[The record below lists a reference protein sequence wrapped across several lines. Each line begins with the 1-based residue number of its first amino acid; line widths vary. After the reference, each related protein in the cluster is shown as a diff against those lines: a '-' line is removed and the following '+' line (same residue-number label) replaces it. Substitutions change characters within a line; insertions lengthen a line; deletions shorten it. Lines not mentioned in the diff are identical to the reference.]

1 MSLEQKIENLSAV
14 IEKLISALESNAVTV
29 KETPAAPL
37 AAPVSVTPTNPA
49 PSVQTAPAAPQA
61 APAPAPTQMPAPPVF
76 EPVAAPEVAEVMAEQ
91 AKKAPFDTAKGLVD
105 YVMAAYR
112 EMGPAK
118 GQGIQ
123 KVLVLAGYQNINDVK
138 PEHYFEVW
146 TGIEKLRTA

>member
-1 MSLEQKIENLSAV
+1 MSLESKIDNLSAV
-14 IEKLISALESNAVTV
+14 IEKLISVLESNAVTPTPAPVV
-29 KETPAAPL
+29 KEEPK
-37 AAPVSVTPTNPA
+37 PVVKEEPVA
-49 PSVQTAPAAPQA
+49 VVAAPAAPQA

-76 EPVAAPEVAEVMAEQ
+76 EPVTPPEVAEVMAEQ

-105 YVMAAYR
+105 YVMSAYR

-138 PEHYFEVW
+138 PEHYYEVW

>member
-1 MSLEQKIENLSAV
+1 MSLEAKIDNLSAV
-14 IEKLISALESNAVTV
+14 IEKLISVLESNAVTPTV
-29 KETPAAPL
+29 KETPA
-37 AAPVSVTPTNPA
+37 PVVKEEPKPA
-49 PSVQTAPAAPQA
+49 VVAAPAAPQA

-76 EPVAAPEVAEVMAEQ
+76 EPVTPPEVAKVMADQ
-91 AKKAPFDTAKGLVD
+91 KAPFDTAKGLVD
-105 YVMAAYR
+105 YVMSAYR

-123 KVLVLAGYQNINDVK
+123 KVLVLAGYQNINDVR

>member
-1 MSLEQKIENLSAV
+1 MSLEAKIDNLSAV
-14 IEKLISALESNAVTV
+14 IEKLISVLESNAVTPTV
-29 KETPAAPL
+29 KETPA
-37 AAPVSVTPTNPA
+37 PVVKEEPKPA
-49 PSVQTAPAAPQA
+49 VVAAPAAPQA
-61 APAPAPTQMPAPPVF
+61 APAPAPTHMPTPPTF
-76 EPVAAPEVAEVMAEQ
+76 EPVTPPEVAEVMAEQ

-112 EMGPAK
+112 EMGPTK

>member
-1 MSLEQKIENLSAV
+1 MSLEAKIDNLSAV
-14 IEKLISALESNAVTV
+14 IEKLISVLESNAVTPTV
-29 KETPAAPL
+29 KETPA
-37 AAPVSVTPTNPA
+37 PVVKEEPKPA
-49 PSVQTAPAAPQA
+49 VVAAPAAPQA

-76 EPVAAPEVAEVMAEQ
+76 EPVTPPEVAEVMAEQ

-105 YVMAAYR
+105 YVMSAYR

>member
-1 MSLEQKIENLSAV
+1 MSLEAKIDNLSAV
-14 IEKLISALESNAVTV
+14 IEKLISVLESNAVTV
-29 KETPAAPL
+29 KETPA
-37 AAPVSVTPTNPA
+37 PVVKQEPKPVVKEEPVA
-49 PSVQTAPAAPQA
+49 VVAAPAAPQA

-76 EPVAAPEVAEVMAEQ
+76 EAVTPPEVAEVMAEQ

-105 YVMAAYR
+105 YVMGAYR

-138 PEHYFEVW
+138 PEHYYEVW

>member
-1 MSLEQKIENLSAV
+1 MSLEAKIENLSAV
-14 IEKLISALESNAVTV
+14 IEKLISVLESNAVTPTV

-37 AAPVSVTPTNPA
+37 AAPVSVTPTNSA

-76 EPVAAPEVAEVMAEQ
+76 APVAAPEVAQAMSEQ
-91 AKKAPFDTAKGLVD
+91 KAPFDDGKGLVD
-105 YVMAAYR
+105 YVMKAYR

-118 GQGIQ
+118 GANIQ

-138 PEHYFEVW
+138 PEHYYEVW

>member
-1 MSLEQKIENLSAV
+1 MSLEAKIDNLSAV
-14 IEKLISALESNAVTV
+14 IEKLISVLESNAVTPTV
-29 KETPAAPL
+29 KETPA
-37 AAPVSVTPTNPA
+37 PVVKEEPKPA
-49 PSVQTAPAAPQA
+49 VVAAPAAPQA
-61 APAPAPTQMPAPPVF
+61 APAPAPTHMPTPPTF
-76 EPVAAPEVAEVMAEQ
+76 EPVTPPEVAEVMAEQ

>member
-1 MSLEQKIENLSAV
+1 MSLEAKIDNLSAV
-14 IEKLISALESNAVTV
+14 IEKLISVLESNAVTPTPTPVV
-29 KETPAAPL
+29 KEE
-37 AAPVSVTPTNPA
+37 PVAVVA
-49 PSVQTAPAAPQA
+49 APAAPQA
-61 APAPAPTQMPAPPVF
+61 VPAPAPTQMPAPPVF
-76 EPVAAPEVAEVMAEQ
+76 EPVAAPVTPPEVAEVMAEQ

-105 YVMAAYR
+105 YVMSAYR

>member
-1 MSLEQKIENLSAV
+1 MSLEAKIDNLSAV
-14 IEKLISALESNAVTV
+14 IEKLISVLESNAVTPTV
-29 KETPAAPL
+29 KETPA
-37 AAPVSVTPTNPA
+37 PA
-49 PSVQTAPAAPQA
+49 VKEEPKPAVVAAPAAPQV
-61 APAPAPTQMPAPPVF
+61 APAPAPTQMPTPPVF
-76 EPVAAPEVAEVMAEQ
+76 EPVTPPEVAEVMAEQ

-105 YVMAAYR
+105 YVMGAYR

-138 PEHYFEVW
+138 PEHYYEVW

>member
-1 MSLEQKIENLSAV
+1 MSLEAKIDNLSAV
-14 IEKLISALESNAVTV
+14 IEKLISVLESNAVTPTV
-29 KETPAAPL
+29 KETPA
-37 AAPVSVTPTNPA
+37 PVVKEEPKPA
-49 PSVQTAPAAPQA
+49 VVAAPAAPQA
-61 APAPAPTQMPAPPVF
+61 APAPAPTHMPTPPTF
-76 EPVAAPEVAEVMAEQ
+76 EPVTPPEVAEVMAEQ

-105 YVMAAYR
+105 YVMSAYR

>member
-1 MSLEQKIENLSAV
+1 MSLEAKIDNLSAV
-14 IEKLISALESNAVTV
+14 IEKLIAVIEAGGVAPVVKQEPKPVV
-29 KETPAAPL
+29 KEE
-37 AAPVSVTPTNPA
+37 PVAVVA
-49 PSVQTAPAAPQA
+49 APAAPQA

-76 EPVAAPEVAEVMAEQ
+76 EPVTPPEVAKVMAEQ
-91 AKKAPFDTAKGLVD
+91 KAPFDTAKGLVD
-105 YVMAAYR
+105 YVMSAYR